1 MNLPNDD
8 EIPVEGTNARVA
20 SVGASTDLPPRVVTR
35 GETHVAEG
43 NTSAT
48 AFVDWLGF
56 TVGLPAG
63 QRRQWLEDAV
73 ETVFCVPRRGWSD
86 TGKGWYGYKHRINL
100 GPFGLL
106 AFGGDAQR
114 GTYHV
119 ELNGHGCRAIHD
131 WNAARLWG
139 ETYAANVTRLD
150 LAHDDLGAYAVSVAK
165 ALSWLADGLF
175 TTSGRPPK
183 AELWDDLGSGR
194 GKTLYVGSR
203 GAGKLLRVYEKGKQ
217 LGDPVSPWVRAEVEL
232 RNKGRVVPWG
242 AVTGA
247 ASYFAGA
254 YPVLGFLSTE
264 QIRLRTIQRGGQIS
278 YDAMVNTLRRQGGK
292 ALGVMCQVHQGDAA
306 GVLARVVREGLPK
319 RLQSFGDVIG
329 QIAAESAP

>member
-1 MNLPNDD
+1 MKSF
-8 EIPVEGTNARVA
+8 EEAKSGAQAGTRVA
-20 SVGASTDLPPRVVTR
+20 RTAAHPASSPRVVTR

-43 NTSAT
+43 NTGAT

-56 TVGLPAG
+56 SVVLPPGQHVG
-63 QRRQWLEDAV
+63 WLEDVV
-73 ETVFCVPRRGWSD
+73 ETVFCVPRCGWSA

-106 AFGGDAQR
+106 AFGGKAQR

-119 ELNGHGCRAIHD
+119 ELNGHACRAIED

-139 ETYAANVTRLD
+139 ETYAASITRLD
-150 LAHDDLGAYAVSVAK
+150 FAHDDLAGCTVSIAK
-165 ALSWLADGLF
+165 ALSWLADELF
-175 TTSGRPPK
+175 TTSGRPPR

-217 LGDPVSPWVRAEVEL
+217 LGDPLSPWVRAEVEL
-232 RNKGRVVPWG
+232 RNKGRIVPWR
-242 AVTGA
+242 AVSAA

-254 YPVLGFLSTE
+254 YPVLGFLNTE

-278 YDAMVNTLRRQGGK
+278 YEAMVDTVRRQGGK
-292 ALGVMCQVHQGDAA
+292 ALGVMCQVHQGDSA

-319 RLQSFGDVIG
+319 RLQGFGDVIG
-329 QIAAESAP
+329 QITAESAP

>member
-1 MNLPNDD
+1 
-8 EIPVEGTNARVA
+8 
-20 SVGASTDLPPRVVTR
+20 
-35 GETHVAEG
+35 
-43 NTSAT
+43 
-48 AFVDWLGF
+48 
-56 TVGLPAG
+56 
-63 QRRQWLEDAV
+63 LEDAV
-73 ETVFCVPRRGWSD
+73 ETVFCVPRSGWST
-86 TGKGWYGYKHRINL
+86 TGKGWYGYQHRINL

-106 AFGGDAQR
+106 AFGGKAQR

-119 ELNGHGCRAIHD
+119 ELNGHACRAIQD

-139 ETYAANVTRLD
+139 ETYAANVTRVD
-150 LAHDDLGAYAVSVAK
+150 LAHDDLEGSTVSIAK

-175 TTSGRPPK
+175 TTNGRPPK

-217 LGDPVSPWVRAEVEL
+217 LGDPMSPWVRAEVEL

-242 AVTGA
+242 TVTAA

-319 RLQSFGDVIG
+319 RLQGFGDVIG

>member
-1 MNLPNDD
+1 MNLPIDD
-8 EIPVEGTNARVA
+8 ETSVEMPNARVA
-20 SVGASTDLPPRVVTR
+20 SVGTSTDSTPRAVTR

-56 TVGLPAG
+56 SVALPFG
-63 QRRQWLEDAV
+63 QRIRWLQDAV
-73 ETVFCVPRRGWSD
+73 ETVFRVPRNGWAD
-86 TGKGWYGYKHRINL
+86 TGKGWYGYKHRLNL
-100 GPFGLL
+100 GSFGLL
-106 AFGGDAQR
+106 AFGGKAQR

-119 ELNGHGCRAIHD
+119 ELNGHACRAIHD
-131 WNAARLWG
+131 WKAARVWG

-150 LAHDDLGAYAVSVAK
+150 LAHDDLGACTVSVGK
-165 ALSWLADGLF
+165 ALSWLTDGLF

-217 LGDPVSPWVRAEVEL
+217 LGDPLSPWVRAEVEL

-242 AVTGA
+242 AVTDA

-278 YDAMVNTLRRQGGK
+278 YDAMVNTLRRQGER
-292 ALGVMCQVHQGDAA
+292 H
-306 GVLARVVREGLPK
+306 
-319 RLQSFGDVIG
+319 
-329 QIAAESAP
+329 SA